1 MSFPSTQFLKGAIAL
16 TLGQFGEENH
26 PIAID
31 YINCNGSEERVI
43 NCDRSRDERR
53 SCGRFED
60 AGIVC
65 QGMYLIQLVTVRQG
79 MKVFS

>member
-1 MSFPSTQFLKGAIAL
+1 M
-16 TLGQFGEENH
+16 GQFGEENH

-31 YINCNGSEERVI
+31 FINCNGSEERVI
-43 NCDRSRDERR
+43 NCDRSRDGRA

-65 QGMYLIQLVTVRQG
+65 QGMYLLEQDV
-79 MKVFS
+79 KVLGSLQSSFGLTN